1 MKLKKMVCALCAM
14 FVGFSAVMFSGCSAY
29 DVAVKNG
36 FEGTQEEWLA
46 QLKGE
51 DGADGE
57 DGKSLTFD
65 ELWEQVKDQYNSK
78 EEFIRDIASFDV
90 HQNDTVTIA
99 QNMTSVVSVYCGFFH
114 RPNVLA
120 PVEVSASVGS
130 GVVLSLN
137 ASAGSAYIV
146 TNYHVVYST
155 EDDNGISE
163 SIYVY
168 PYGALNTFSSKTGKD
183 EYNGIRATY
192 VGGAMQ
198 YDIALL
204 KVENSDYIKQLAAND
219 GIRAATLGDSDELC
233 IGENT
238 FAIGDGNGLGLS
250 VSAGI
255 LSVDDEKIALMAA
268 DEENSVVFRV
278 IRTDAAINHG
288 NSGGALFD
296 KDGKLIGITNA
307 KNVEE
312 ETEGI
317 CYALPINQVK
327 RVLEN
332 IWDNGGDDANGRVL
346 LARLGITT
354 QITHSIAYM
363 DGDKLKVKEEITVY
377 GKRADVSG
385 AAKDVLS
392 IGDVLLRFQ
401 LMRGGQTVLDKKILR
416 QREIE
421 NALLAVRKGDKMIIT
436 VRRARLDGSTV
447 ERDVEVNFDSDIY
460 FGEYA

>member
-14 FVGFSAVMFSGCSAY
+14 FVGFSAVAFSGCSAY
-29 DVAVKNG
+29 DVAVRNG
-36 FEGTQEEWLA
+36 FDGTQEEWLA

-137 ASAGSAYIV
+137 TSAGSAYIV